1 MIKVYDVT
9 EFQQQLLDYMWTLET
24 KEEVE
29 AWARCLTPAMYRE
42 VMVLEE
48 MLMLSIIDHEVEKM
62 QEFPQILQK
71 IKNIT

>member
-29 AWARCLTPAMYRE
+29 AWAR
-42 VMVLEE
+42 
-48 MLMLSIIDHEVEKM
+48 
-62 QEFPQILQK
+62 
-71 IKNIT
+71 